1 MNEDQATACS
11 NCNFPLDPEIAAPEP
26 AEPAVRG
33 FEPNIRR
40 VRPIRPR
47 PPRAPQQAL
56 QTQLWVI
63 LGAMA
68 VLIILFT
75 AFQGF
80 RQNNPPPAVPGAMA
94 EQQQVADIAR
104 AELAKDSTNVN
115 ARIALANIL
124 YDTGNWAEAV
134 IHYRSAQRTDPDRVE
149 TIVDLGVCYFNL
161 SQPEEASAQ
170 FMRALELNPNH
181 PVALFNMG
189 IVSESQ
195 NKLEDALEYYHR
207 ALQANPPEN
216 MRPPLE
222 QSIQRVMTKQ
232 ASPAP
237 ATERKSGSGSMPR

>member
-11 NCNFPLDPEIAAPEP
+11 RCNFPLHPEGAAPEP

-33 FEPNIRR
+33 FDPNIRR

-80 RQNNPPPAVPGAMA
+80 RQNNPPPAVPGAME
-94 EQQQVADIAR
+94 EQQHVADLAR
-104 AELAKDSTNVN
+104 AELAKDSTNIN

-124 YDTGNWAEAV
+124 YDTGNWPEAI

-149 TIVDLGVCYFNL
+149 TIVDLGVCYYNL
-161 SQPEEASAQ
+161 SAVDEASAQ
-170 FMRALELNPNH
+170 FKRALELNPKH

-189 IVSESQ
+189 IVTEAQ
-195 NKLEDALEYYHR
+195 DKLEESLKYYHR
-207 ALQANPPEN
+207 AMEASPPES

-222 QSIQRVMTKQ
+222 EAIQRVMTKLGR
-232 ASPAP
+232 SAP
-237 ATERKSGSGSMPR
+237 PLEKTSGTGSMPR

>member
-11 NCNFPLDPEIAAPEP
+11 NCNFPLNPES
-26 AEPAVRG
+26 AEPERAEPEVRG

-40 VRPIRPR
+40 IRPIRPR
-47 PPRAPQQAL
+47 PPQGPQQAL

-80 RQNNPPPAVPGAMA
+80 RQNNPPPMVPGALA
-94 EQQQVADIAR
+94 AQQQVADVAR
-104 AELAKDSTNVN
+104 AELAKDSTNIN

-124 YDTGNWAEAV
+124 YDTGNWGEAV
-134 IHYRSAQRTDPDRVE
+134 VHYRAAQRTDPDRIE

-161 SQPEEASAQ
+161 SQADEASAQ
-170 FMRALELNPNH
+170 FKRALELNPKH

-189 IVSESQ
+189 IVSEAQ
-195 NKLEDALEYYHR
+195 NDFKAALEYYHR
-207 ALQANPPEN
+207 ALDTNPPEN

-222 QSIQRVMTKQ
+222 QAVQRVMTKLGS
-232 ASPAP
+232 AAP
-237 ATERKSGSGSMPR
+237 PTKRTTGSGELPR

>member
-11 NCNFPLDPEIAAPEP
+11 NCNFPLDPVSAAPEP
-26 AEPAVRG
+26 AEPEVRG

-94 EQQQVADIAR
+94 EQQKVADIAR
-104 AELAKDSTNVN
+104 AELAKDSTNIN
-115 ARIALANIL
+115 ARIALANLL
-124 YDTGNWAEAV
+124 YDTGNWSEAV

-161 SQPEEASAQ
+161 SQPDEASAQ
-170 FMRALELNPNH
+170 FKRALELNPKH

-195 NKLEDALEYYHR
+195 NQFDEALRYYERAMDAS
-207 ALQANPPEN
+207 PPEG
-216 MRPPLE
+216 MRPPL
-222 QSIQRVMTKQ
+222 QQAIDRVKAKKDQ
-232 ASPAP
+232 PAP
-237 ATERKSGSGSMPR
+237 PIERTSGSGSMPR

>member
-1 MNEDQATACS
+1 MNADQATACS
-11 NCNFPLDPEIAAPEP
+11 RCNFPLHPEGAAAEP
-26 AEPAVRG
+26 AEPAARG
-33 FEPNIRR
+33 FDPNIRR

-80 RQNNPPPAVPGAMA
+80 RQNNPPPEVPGARE
-94 EQQQVADIAR
+94 EQQHVADLAR
-104 AELAKDSTNVN
+104 AELAKDSTNIN

-124 YDTGNWAEAV
+124 YDTGNWPEAV
-134 IHYRSAQRTDPDRVE
+134 IHYRAAQRTDPDRVE

-161 SQPEEASAQ
+161 AQADEASAQ

-195 NKLEDALEYYHR
+195 NKLEAALKYYER
-207 ALQANPPEN
+207 AMKTNPPEN

-222 QSIQRVMTKQ
+222 QAIERVKTKL
-232 ASPAP
+232 SGDAP
-237 ATERKSGSGSMPR
+237 PIKRTSGSGEMPR